1 MKKKTYNVKERYQ
14 GMTFAQ
20 ASKKISDKYKDR
32 DVNPMAKRSFMVEM
46 EELVHLQE
54 LARAKEFAVN
64 NTQQEQMLQQKF
76 GGLLKYQMGTS
87 AQGIPNLEPLPTRM
101 GLGLGFYNSVDPD
114 GYKLEALPQE
124 GVYGDGNYVKS
135 NAPKS
140 KITGPLGM
148 ANLLP
153 PIATRSGLQN
163 KQVTSTTDPGGL
175 PTSLK
180 EFLKPVSPAKD
191 RRGSSIYDPLTIGKG
206 AELLG
211 KSIMALSGTDRVQPE
226 MNPYAGEAREQL
238 ANMRTDMGAVSQRL
252 QGEAARGRNMASN
265 LLSEPIRQAMY
276 QNVAAG
282 AMQGLSEAELQGQQ
296 MENQYRMARASGLQA
311 LGSEAIRS
319 RQYAEQLNTQAKATS
334 QLGLQSILESV
345 GNVGQQITN
354 YKANAAQQQIL
365 ASALRTADFKFGNAL
380 EMLSKAVQNK
390 ELTQDDFFE
399 IINTAGGKGDEITRL
414 MNERLAKTKK

>member
-64 NTQQEQMLQQKF
+64 NAQQEQMLQQKF
-76 GGLLKYQMGTS
+76 GGLLKYANG
-87 AQGIPNLEPLPTRM
+87 
-101 GLGLGFYNSVDPD
+101 
-114 GYKLEALPQE
+114 
-124 GVYGDGNYVKS
+124 
-135 NAPKS
+135 
-140 KITGPLGM
+140 TGPEG
-148 ANLLP
+148 LLP
-153 PIATRSGLQN
+153 YLTSTISPTASKTGINFPQFNQIRQDTPLLPSLSTRTGLQPGQPLLS
-163 KQVTSTTDPGGL
+163 KTSYSSLQPPPIQGPQGGIQQK
-175 PTSLK
+175 SR
-180 EFLKPVSPAKD
+180 S
-191 RRGSSIYDPLTIGKG
+191 SSIYDPLIIGKG

-211 KSIMALSGTDRVQPE
+211 KSIMALSGTDKVQPE

-252 QGEAARGRNMASN
+252 QGEAARGRTMASN

-319 RQYAEQLNTQAKATS
+319 RQYAEQLNTQAKATT

-345 GNVGQQITN
+345 GNVGQQVTN
-354 YKANAAQQQIL
+354 YKANLAQQQLL
-365 ASALRTADFKFGNAL
+365 ASTLRTADFKFGSAVDIL
-380 EMLSKAVQNK
+380 KKAVQNQQ
-390 ELTQDDFFE
+390 LTENDFFE
-399 IINTAGGKGDEITRL
+399 IVNTASNADEMTRM
-414 MNERLAKTKK
+414 MNERLARTKR

>member
-46 EELVHLQE
+46 EELVQLQE

-64 NTQQEQMLQQKF
+64 NAQQEQMLQQKF
-76 GGLLKYQMGTS
+76 GGLLKY
-87 AQGIPNLEPLPTRM
+87 NLGGPFTP
-101 GLGLGFYNSVDPD
+101 G
-114 GYKLEALPQE
+114 
-124 GVYGDGNYVKS
+124 
-135 NAPKS
+135 AP
-140 KITGPLGM
+140 IGPV
-148 ANLLP
+148 LP
-153 PIATRSGLQN
+153 PFKPPAVQTPPPAFPFNTPIAPPG
-163 KQVTSTTDPGGL
+163 DPT
-175 PTSLK
+175 PPPPSN
-180 EFLKPVSPAKD
+180 LKPPKK
-191 RRGSSIYDPLTIGKG
+191 GSIYDPLIIGKS

-252 QGEAARGRNMASN
+252 QGEAARGRTMASN

-319 RQYAEQLNTQAKATS
+319 RQYAEQLNTQAKATT

-345 GNVGQQITN
+345 GNVGQQVTN
-354 YKANAAQQQIL
+354 VQANMAQQQIL

-380 EMLSKAVQNK
+380 EMLNKAVMNK
-390 ELTQDDFFE
+390 QLTQDDFFE

-414 MNERLAKTKK
+414 MNERLAKTKG

>member
-46 EELVHLQE
+46 EELVQLQE

-64 NTQQEQMLQQKF
+64 NAQQEQMLQQKF

-87 AQGIPNLEPLPTRM
+87 AQGLPDINKVNPLIGIPTALPTAPLPFQTGPQLNRSVAPLEQLPTRM
-101 GLGLGFYNSVDPD
+101 GLGRGFYRGIDPD
-114 GYKLEALPQE
+114 GPRLEIMGESP
-124 GVYGDGNYVKS
+124 YVKS
-135 NAPKS
+135 ITPQPKIQGPQAAQSNAQQKS
-140 KITGPLGM
+140 
-148 ANLLP
+148 
-153 PIATRSGLQN
+153 RS
-163 KQVTSTTDPGGL
+163 
-175 PTSLK
+175 
-180 EFLKPVSPAKD
+180 
-191 RRGSSIYDPLTIGKG
+191 SSIFDSLIIGKG

-238 ANMRTDMGAVSQRL
+238 ASMRTDMGAVSQRL
-252 QGEAARGRNMASN
+252 QGEAARGRTMASN

-276 QNVAAG
+276 QNVASG

-319 RQYAEQLNTQAKATS
+319 RQYAEQLNTQAKATT

-345 GNVGQQITN
+345 GNVGQQVTN

-365 ASALRTADFKFGNAL
+365 ANALRTADFKFGNAI
-380 EMLSKAVQNK
+380 EMLNKAVQNK

-414 MNERLAKTKK
+414 MNERLAKINR